1 LYENVHVV
9 AATPASKPITKPK
22 IQVAVSTG
30 NVPNTAI
37 KVEANDISSGVKRKR
52 EEEDYDLLE

>member
-1 LYENVHVV
+1 MRENVHVV
-9 AATPASKPITKPK
+9 AATPPSKPVTKSK

-30 NVPNTAI
+30 NVSNAAI
-37 KVEANDISSGVKRKR
+37 MVEANDVPSGVKRKR